1 MVKRALLAAFGF
13 AGVWFSAAAQEP
25 TSLEQP
31 VTFEQLS
38 LYRPELLATIDSSAL
53 LQQLSMPN
61 LIGEQ
66 FLTMPAQFGWVDI
79 QTADIF
85 PVVFVKAA
93 KTQKAN
99 TASLAARDGKEA
111 KDSSG
116 EMVSSPLNPYHY
128 GGETG
133 VFYGHS
139 SGKFGRDDFGSYI
152 VGGVGNDKVQIS
164 VGASYEESS
173 GRFPRWVR

>member
-13 AGVWFSAAAQEP
+13 AGVWFSVAAQE
-25 TSLEQP
+25 TASLEQP
-31 VTFEQLS
+31 VTLEQLS

-66 FLTMPAQFGWVDI
+66 FLPMSAQFGWVDI
-79 QTADIF
+79 QSADIF
-85 PVVFVKAA
+85 PVIVVKAA

-99 TASLAARDGKEA
+99 GGRLAAKDGKDA
-111 KDSSG
+111 KDSSD
-116 EMVSSPLNPYHY
+116 EMVTSPLNPYHY
-128 GGETG
+128 GGEMG
-133 VFYGHS
+133 AFYGHS

-152 VGGVGNDKVQIS
+152 VGGVGNENLQIN

-173 GRFPRWVR
+173 GRIPRWAR